1 MNIKLTV
8 IQLNLLYTLLAIVS
22 QTYSLLMVNFSNPTF
37 FIFSAPWIR
46 PNLSARMG
54 DAELFKELGCL
65 LLPNYVEKLN
75 RQEVLFVSLNKTGTN
90 LIIFLQPQREV
101 LYILTSFWGVLHPKD
116 GRNLLFPF
124 FGMFLQDFDPI
135 LMINESEMRCFCFF
149 PIQWLTKIDESSFK
163 YVFEVRVRA

>member
-1 MNIKLTV
+1 M
-8 IQLNLLYTLLAIVS
+8 NLLYTLLAIVS

-124 FGMFLQDFDPI
+124 FWHVFARFWSNIDDKWVRDEVFLLLSHTMVDK
-135 LMINESEMRCFCFF
+135 NRW
-149 PIQWLTKIDESSFK
+149 IQL
-163 YVFEVRVRA
+163 